1 MYFVTGTFMS
11 FMCLGWAEKKK
22 KKNPA
27 SHFFLKSWHWNA
39 KVRKLIL
46 NPNFGWRNIIILMS
60 TDAKWNLHGV
70 QGLQSVNWEHMQ
82 FSKWIHSAE
91 KCPAVISLPPETW
104 PPDFFL
110 LPWTLPKGI
119 FNTETPVAASKRRI
133 KLIMVWSPYYLW
145 FSNWELKLNN
155 TVELTLAV
163 GCAKFFSNMFLN
175 WTL

>member
-11 FMCLGWAEKKK
+11 FMCLGWAEKKKK

-110 LPWTLPKGI
+110 LPWILPKGI

-145 FSNWELKLNN
+145 FSNWEL
-155 TVELTLAV
+155 
-163 GCAKFFSNMFLN
+163 
-175 WTL
+175 